1 MHGLT
6 EGYFGRCFFVPYAS
20 PDFPEER
27 GNCFG
32 LGFTAL
38 PAQQWSRDVV
48 ARDGGEE
55 EAPRWPTTNHPTF
68 VRLAEG
74 AATECAWGKR
84 QRQGLITADFFFFFS
99 RQAGDTGDAG
109 DTGGWNVNRV
119 LSCSCLKA
127 PCLCVAFSPVLFIH
141 LCGHQPLPPDAWAAI
156 RAEHLTQL
164 ARHTVTPHG
173 LRVAQ
178 VNIPPFCQ
186 ARAISPHHRS

>member
-1 MHGLT
+1 MTSSHVTAERRKLPGGQPPTTQLLFVWRKEQPPSVHG
-6 EGYFGRCFFVPYAS
+6 ESAKGRASSQQTFFFV
-20 PDFPEER
+20 
-27 GNCFG
+27 N
-32 LGFTAL
+32 
-38 PAQQWSRDVV
+38 
-48 ARDGGEE
+48 
-55 EAPRWPTTNHPTF
+55 
-68 VRLAEG
+68 
-74 AATECAWGKR
+74 
-84 QRQGLITADFFFFFS
+84 

-178 VNIPPFCQ
+178 VNVPPFCQ
-186 ARAISPHHRS
+186 ARAISPHHRF

>member
-1 MHGLT
+1 MFL
-6 EGYFGRCFFVPYAS
+6 FVPYAS

-84 QRQGLITADFFFFFS
+84 QRQGLITADFFFGS
-99 RQAGDTGDAG
+99 IDRLVTRATPVTLAAGA
-109 DTGGWNVNRV
+109 
-119 LSCSCLKA
+119 
-127 PCLCVAFSPVLFIH
+127 
-141 LCGHQPLPPDAWAAI
+141 
-156 RAEHLTQL
+156 
-164 ARHTVTPHG
+164 
-173 LRVAQ
+173 
-178 VNIPPFCQ
+178 
-186 ARAISPHHRS
+186 